1 MQGRTR
7 LGLVGKFNIL
17 AISLILITSLGIGFF
32 VIRQERKTSYE
43 ELLRHGVT
51 IAAMLSQNSEYAI
64 YTENEEIL
72 RQVAESV
79 LVDANLAYVA
89 LLNRK
94 KAVLVAK
101 VIHGGFHIPHL
112 RDDSEASREILHQEF
127 TDEATGKQFIDII
140 APVLSIPS
148 DSGILMPGVASGAQP
163 SKAIGYVQIGVALE
177 GLHKRI
183 MDFLLS
189 TILVTSFI
197 VMLGVAITILMTRRI
212 ASPIK
217 ELALVTQDIAE
228 GNFHHQTSIDTDDE
242 VSDLANAFNIM
253 LGRLRDYRQQVEDYQ
268 NTLEQRILE
277 RTLLAQQAAEASRAK
292 SQFLANM
299 SHEIRT
305 PMNGILGMIQLLLRT
320 ELTAKQRRFAE
331 TALGSGE
338 ALLRVLND
346 ILDYSKV
353 EAGKLELEENDF
365 DLRET
370 VEEVTQLLAGSAH
383 RKGLE
388 LLCEIEDDVPCALIG
403 DSGRLWQVLTNLV
416 GNAIKFTDHGEV
428 LVRVTVQAKVG
439 KQVLLCFEVSDTG
452 IGIDLDA
459 QTHIFDDFAQAD
471 GSTTRRYGGTG
482 LGLAICKKL
491 SEIMGGEIA
500 VESEPGVGSMFRFTA
515 RMHIQSA
522 ELQVILLPP
531 PSLHGTRVLIVDDNA
546 NSRNIL
552 KRQMLSWGM
561 KSCGAASG
569 TEALQ
574 MLREATAQGEAYDLM
589 IVDSAMP
596 GMTGLELAQT
606 VKADPIIAPVQLIML
621 TLLSQY
627 GEMKEPGKAAITA
640 YLTKPVRQFELYDC
654 FVTVMM
660 SLPASQGS
668 KIVDVQEPEAKKV
681 DVGGHVLLAEDNPI
695 NQEVVREMLESFGC
709 RVDVVK
715 NGREAIEALAS
726 STYDLV
732 FMDCQMPTMDG
743 YEATRSIRQR
753 ETTQIEDR
761 ARIPI
766 IALTGLAMEGDREQC
781 LGAGMDDYLC
791 KPIRLE
797 QLQAILTRWLP
808 KDSITKG

>member
-17 AISLILITSLGIGFF
+17 TITLILITSLGIGFF

-64 YTENEEIL
+64 YTENEGTL

-89 LLNRK
+89 LLNRE
-94 KAVLVAK
+94 KAVLVEK
-101 VIHGGFHIPHL
+101 VIHGGVHIPHL
-112 RDDSEASREILHQEF
+112 QDDSEPRREILHQEF
-127 TDEATGKQFIDII
+127 TDKATGKQYIDIT

-148 DSGILMPGVASGAQP
+148 DSGVLMPGVASSAEP
-163 SKAIGYVQIGVALE
+163 SKAIGYVQIGVTLE
-177 GLHKRI
+177 VLNKRI

-197 VMLGVAITILMTRRI
+197 VMLGVVITVMMTRRI

-217 ELALVTQDIAE
+217 EFALVTQDIAE
-228 GNFHHQTSIDTDDE
+228 GNFHHQTSIDTNDE

-305 PMNGILGMIQLLLRT
+305 PMNGILGMTQLLLQT
-320 ELTAKQRRFAE
+320 NLTAKQRRFAE
-331 TALGSGE
+331 TALRSGE

-353 EAGKLELEENDF
+353 EAGKLELEEIDF
-365 DLRET
+365 DLREA

-403 DSGRLWQVLTNLV
+403 DSGRLWQVLTNFV

-428 LVRVTVQAKVG
+428 LVRVTAQEKIG

-452 IGIDLDA
+452 IGIALDA
-459 QTHIFDDFAQAD
+459 QAHIFDDFAQAD

-491 SEIMGGEIA
+491 CEIMGGETA
-500 VESEPGVGSMFRFTA
+500 VKSEPGHGSLFRFTA
-515 RMHIQSA
+515 RMHVQPA
-522 ELQVILLPP
+522 ELQSMLLPP

-546 NSRNIL
+546 PSRNIL
-552 KRQMLSWGM
+552 LRQMLSWGM

-569 TEALQ
+569 RQALE
-574 MLREATAQGEAYDLM
+574 MLREATAQSEAYDLV
-589 IVDSAMP
+589 IVDMAMP
-596 GMTGLELAQT
+596 GMTGLELAQK
-606 VKADPIIAPVQLIML
+606 VRSDPVIARVRLIML
-621 TLLSQY
+621 TSLSQY
-627 GEMKEPGKAAITA
+627 VEMKEPGEAGITA
-640 YLTKPVRQFELYDC
+640 YLTKPVRQSELYDC

-660 SLPASQGS
+660 PLPARQGS
-668 KIVDVQEPEAKKV
+668 EIVGVQEPEV
-681 DVGGHVLLAEDNPI
+681 EQVTFGGHVLLAEDNPI
-695 NQEVVREMLESFGC
+695 NQEVVREMLENLGC
-709 RVDVVK
+709 QVDVVG
-715 NGREAIEALAS
+715 NGREAVGAIS
-726 STYDLV
+726 SATYDLV
-732 FMDCQMPTMDG
+732 FMDCQMPEMDG

-753 ETTQIEDR
+753 ETTQIEGR

-781 LGAGMDDYLC
+781 LAAGMDDYLS
-791 KPIRLE
+791 KPFRMKE
-797 QLQAILTRWLP
+797 LQAILTRWLP
-808 KDSITKG
+808 QDAITKG